1 MEFLAGE
8 VLIEAI
14 SKLAALSHSKL
25 FLLLEDSLSNR
36 SYAGS
41 ESLCAAFVEGSL
53 KRKETDAKVDFDVN
67 ERRCVKTAGHAW
79 SRGGLEVGIAVAAA
93 ASAAPVTDADDVRIP
108 EVGGTASGRIDTLMD
123 DDRSADAA
131 PPTEFMPQ
139 EREEA
144 RSKRGV
150 STGNDFVGMKRIK
163 TEPKSRSPSPSASA
177 ASIPGL
183 GKLICQGI
191 VSCAIN
197 RSLTHNSPF
206 YYQRSLPFVFVL

>member
-79 SRGGLEVGIAVAAA
+79 AREGLSGGNAASAVV
-93 ASAAPVTDADDVRIP
+93 SAAPVTETDND
-108 EVGGTASGRIDTLMD
+108 GGAGSGRVDTSVD
-123 DDRSADAA
+123 DDRRTDAA
-131 PPTEFMPQ
+131 PPPEFMPQ

-144 RSKRGV
+144 RPKRGV
-150 STGNDFVGMKRIK
+150 STGSDFVGFKRIK

-183 GKLICQGI
+183 GKQLKWLTL
-191 VSCAIN
+191 AIFIT
-197 RSLTHNSPF
+197 LTD
-206 YYQRSLPFVFVL
+206 